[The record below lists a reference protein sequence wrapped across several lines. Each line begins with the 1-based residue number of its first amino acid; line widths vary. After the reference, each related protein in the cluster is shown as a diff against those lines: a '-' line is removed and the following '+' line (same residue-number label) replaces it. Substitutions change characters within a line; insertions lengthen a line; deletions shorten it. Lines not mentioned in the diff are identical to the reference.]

1 MPAGP
6 KPPFPVAPLPA
17 ARSQRVEESTVG
29 TQAQVALGGPA
40 PGANQP
46 DTYALDIV
54 SATLGEVGRRL
65 VGEIRDK
72 RGLAAG
78 VGSSYSTLT
87 DIGAWWAQ
95 VGTSPENVDTVVE
108 LILAEI
114 RRIRDESLTAEE
126 LADAKSY
133 IEGRA
138 VLGLQTTIA
147 FAQYL
152 ADREALGVEPP
163 LAEYLRRVGSV
174 TVEDVTR
181 VANAY
186 LDPSAYVLVVLR
198 PEAA

>member
-1 MPAGP
+1 
-6 KPPFPVAPLPA
+6 
-17 ARSQRVEESTVG
+17 
-29 TQAQVALGGPA
+29 
-40 PGANQP
+40 
-46 DTYALDIV
+46 
-54 SATLGEVGRRL
+54 
-65 VGEIRDK
+65 
-72 RGLAAG
+72 
-78 VGSSYSTLT
+78 
-87 DIGAWWAQ
+87 
-95 VGTSPENVDTVVE
+95 

-163 LAEYLRRVGSV
+163 LAEYLRRVSSV
-174 TVEDVTR
+174 TIEDVAR